1 MLKNPTIDFPNCYFG
16 YFFPFQFVI
25 GSAGTELPDVPKPTR
40 KFVIG
45 AAANGD
51 EIRRPLSSRKSTVG
65 AAAVER

>member
-1 MLKNPTIDFPNCYFG
+1 M
-16 YFFPFQFVI
+16 I

-51 EIRRPLSSRKSTVG
+51 EVRRPLPSRKSTVG